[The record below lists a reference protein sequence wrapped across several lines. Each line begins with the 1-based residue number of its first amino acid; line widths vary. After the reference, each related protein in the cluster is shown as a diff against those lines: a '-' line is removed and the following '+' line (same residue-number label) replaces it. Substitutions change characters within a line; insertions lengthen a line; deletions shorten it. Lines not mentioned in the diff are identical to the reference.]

1 MESRTLEFK
10 AATEAQRAKM
20 GESLVPCLSRVQ
32 LEDMGVRIDS
42 FPALKMAP
50 PEACVAFDDIIPQ
63 AASHF
68 DFADQTLIMSFPQAA
83 MKQTARGT
91 VPESQW
97 DEGVNALLVDYNF
110 SGSNASYDAH
120 DSDTNYNSD
129 SYYLNLRSGM
139 NLGHGDYV
147 TIVPGRETTV
157 TTHGITLAHP

>member
-1 MESRTLEFK
+1 
-10 AATEAQRAKM
+10 M

-120 DSDTNYNSD
+120 DSETSYNSD

-139 NLGHGDYV
+139 NLGHGGYV
-147 TIVPGRETTV
+147 TIAPGRETTV
-157 TTHGITLAHP
+157 TTHGITLAHL

>member
-1 MESRTLEFK
+1 
-10 AATEAQRAKM
+10 
-20 GESLVPCLSRVQ
+20 
-32 LEDMGVRIDS
+32 
-42 FPALKMAP
+42 
-50 PEACVAFDDIIPQ
+50 
-63 AASHF
+63 
-68 DFADQTLIMSFPQAA
+68 